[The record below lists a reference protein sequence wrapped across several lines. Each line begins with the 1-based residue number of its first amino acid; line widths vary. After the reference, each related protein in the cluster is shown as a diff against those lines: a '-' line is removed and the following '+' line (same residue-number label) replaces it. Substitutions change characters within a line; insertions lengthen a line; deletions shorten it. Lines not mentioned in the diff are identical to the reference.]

1 MSKRLVLRGRLNAI
15 RLESV
20 DNDWPV
26 GLWTLEMGVDSL
38 VANDIQV
45 ASRVRITIEYLDDEA
60 GDE

>member
-15 RLESV
+15 HVESAH
-20 DNDWPV
+20 NDWPV

-45 ASRVRITIEYLDDEA
+45 ASRVRVTIEYLDDEA